1 MNPTRWCLSPA
12 HLLTGRIASNAAL
25 AGQEDDF
32 FAAASEDEEA
42 SASSI
47 YPSSTSGGPDVDE
60 APVGK
65 RKRDK
70 KLPDRNRKK
79 KKPKPEA

>member
-1 MNPTRWCLSPA
+1 M
-12 HLLTGRIASNAAL
+12 TGRIASNAAL

-42 SASSI
+42 SAPSI
-47 YPSSTSGGPDVDE
+47 YPKGGPDVDE
-60 APVGK
+60 APAGK

-79 KKPKPEA
+79 KKSKPEA